1 MIIVLITG
9 TFIMVIAMITGIFI
23 MIIAM
28 IARLITRKST
38 DCHQTN

>member
-1 MIIVLITG
+1 MVIAMITG
-9 TFIMVIAMITGIFI
+9 IFIMIIAMITGIFI